1 MNMYMMFP
9 LYSISIIFSLSASS
23 WMMIWMGMELNLLS
37 FIFIIIHEKT
47 IFNTESSMKYFMI
60 QAMGSLIFLFA
71 ISMNMIFYNESSLI
85 NSIVPPLALIFKSGM
100 APLHSW
106 TPPIVSKFSFLGM
119 FMFLTWQKIVPLFIL
134 FTSWS
139 SLIMW
144 IGLINI
150 ITGSMSG
157 INQSSLHKML
167 IFSSINN
174 IGWML
179 MSMMESVLL
188 FLLFFLCYT
197 MINFLLIKFM
207 CTYKIKWLI
216 QIKSNEMNIKFYF
229 LSLMMSLAG
238 LPPFLGFLPKWLVI
252 KKLSESFPMFT
263 FTAIIFSVF
272 TLFFYLKSSMT
283 MMISY
288 TTTSKWNIN
297 SSFKMSLT
305 FMLTTNIFSPCLLTL
320 MT

>member
-1 MNMYMMFP
+1 
-9 LYSISIIFSLSASS
+9 
-23 WMMIWMGMELNLLS
+23 MIWIGIELNLLS

-47 IFNTESSMKYFMI
+47 IFNTERRIKYFII
-60 QAMGSLIFLFA
+60 QAIGSLIFLFA
-71 ISMNMIFYNESSLI
+71 IRINIIFYNESSLI

-106 TPPIVSKFSFLGM
+106 TPPIVRKFSFLGI
-119 FMFLTWQKIVPLFIL
+119 FIFLTWQKIVPLFIL

-139 SLIMW
+139 SLIIW

-150 ITGSMSG
+150 ITGRIRG
-157 INQSSLHKML
+157 INQSSLHKIL

-174 IGWML
+174 IGWIL
-179 MSMMESVLL
+179 IRIIESVLL

-197 MINFLLIKFM
+197 IINFLLIKFI

-216 QIKSNEMNIKFYF
+216 QIKSNEINIKFYF
-229 LSLMMSLAG
+229 LSLIISLAG

-252 KKLSESFPMFT
+252 KKLSESFPIFT

-272 TLFFYLKSSMT
+272 TLFFYLKSSIT
-283 MMISY
+283 IIISY

-297 SSFKMSLT
+297 SSFKIRLT
-305 FMLTTNIFSPCLLTL
+305 FILTTNIFRPCLLTL